1 MSVSPYKQFQLKNGI
16 RLIYKRSLSNVG
28 HIGFLIDAGSRDE
41 KKDEHGLAH
50 FIEHSIFKGTKKR
63 KSYQIINRL
72 EDVGGELDAYTT
84 KEETFIY
91 AGFLI
96 KYFERALELVNDIIF
111 DSVFPEKEIEKEKEV
126 IIDEINSY
134 KDTPSEL
141 IYDEFENLI
150 FKNHSLGRDI
160 LGTVSSV
167 KKLNVEKIKKFI
179 RTNYD
184 TERMVI
190 SVIGNIDFE
199 KVVFLVERYFS
210 DKEKMS
216 SINKRKEFNKP
227 QSQTI
232 VKNKKTH
239 QTHCIIGNTAYS
251 AMHENRVGLI
261 LLNNIIGGP
270 GMNSLLNMSLREQ
283 HGLVYNVESSYTFY
297 QDSGLWSIYL
307 GTDHDNLDKSLE
319 LIKKILKQKQDKY
332 ISSSKLEKSKK
343 QLLGQI
349 AIASENYSE
358 YVFSMAKGVLLFDRI
373 STLKE
378 IEESIKKIS
387 KENLLEISNEVFDA
401 NKLSTLIYK

>member
-1 MSVSPYKQFQLKNGI
+1 MPISPYKQFQLKNGI

-41 KKDEHGLAH
+41 KRDEHGLAH

-72 EDVGGELDAYTT
+72 EDFGGELDAYTT

-160 LGTVSSV
+160 LGTVNSV

-179 RTNYD
+179 RSNYD

-199 KVVFLVERYFS
+199 KVVFLVEKYFS
-210 DKEKMS
+210 DKEKMTS
-216 SINKRKEFNKP
+216 SNKRKEFVPSEK
-227 QSQTI
+227 QT
-232 VKNKKTH
+232 VTKHKKTH

-251 AMHENRVGLI
+251 AMHKNRVGLI

-307 GTDHDNLDKSLE
+307 GTDHDNLEKSLE
-319 LIKKILKQKQDKY
+319 LIQKILTQKQEKF
-332 ISSSKLEKSKK
+332 ISVSKLEKSKK

-349 AIASENYSE
+349 AIASENHSE
-358 YVFSMAKGVLLFDRI
+358 YVFSMAKGILLFDKI
-373 STLKE
+373 STLKDTE
-378 IEESIKKIS
+378 KSINKIS
-387 KENLLEISNEVFDA
+387 QEHLLEISNEIFDA
-401 NKLSTLIYK
+401 NKLTTLIYK